1 MIIILNNKS
10 NLEKEEFTN
19 YISKLNQLNTNL
31 NLVLCPSTIY
41 LNNLNL
47 NSIKIG
53 SQDVS
58 CYDDGAHTG
67 EVSARQLKDLGV
79 SYSIVGHSERRKDN
93 HETNQDINRKI
104 VKLLD
109 NDIIPILCVGE
120 TIDERKN
127 NLTNKKIEQ
136 EITEALESIE
146 DKRIIVAYEPIW
158 AIGTGKTPTPEEINE
173 VIIHIRKL
181 LPNNKVIYGGS
192 INEKNV
198 KDINNNTNLDGYLL
212 GGISLNIE
220 RLNLLLKELQ

>member
-109 NDIIPILCVGE
+109 NVIIPILCVGE